1 MTTMFQQPI
10 DFRDESEALYQLLA
24 DLDDDDF
31 ERPSQFKGWTVNDV
45 ISHLH
50 AWNRAADLSLND
62 TEAFAEFRRRLFEA
76 IQNGSTVVEFEK
88 VWLDDCKN
96 RERLE
101 QWRSFYLEMS
111 ERFAGADPKMR
122 VAWAGPDMS
131 VRSSITA
138 RLMETWA
145 HGQELYDL
153 LGVERIDSDRIKN
166 IAVLGV
172 NTFGW
177 TFINR
182 GLDVPGDVPHVR
194 LTAPSGDT
202 WTWNEANDDN
212 FVAGSATEFC
222 QVVTQVRNR
231 DDTKLEIVGEVANR
245 WMSIAQCFA
254 GPPEDP
260 PPAGSRHR
268 VIAKE

>member
-1 MTTMFQQPI
+1 MFQQPN
-10 DFRDESEALYQLLA
+10 DFRDESEALYQLLKPLE
-24 DLDDDDF
+24 DSDF
-31 ERPSQFKGWTVNDV
+31 EKPSQFKRWTINDV
-45 ISHLH
+45 IGHLH
-50 AWNRAADLSLND
+50 VWNRAADLSLGD
-62 TEAFAEFRRRLFEA
+62 AEAFSRFRDDLFAA
-76 IQNGSTVVEFEK
+76 IQAGSSITEFEK
-88 VWLDDCKN
+88 GWLDQCAN

-101 QWRSFYLEMS
+101 QWRGFYLEMS
-111 ERFAGADPKMR
+111 ERFAVADPKLR

-153 LGVERIDSDRIKN
+153 LGVERVDSDRIKN

-182 GLDVPGDVPHVR
+182 GIEIPSDIPQVR
-194 LTAPSGDT
+194 LRAPSGET
-202 WTWNEANDDN
+202 WVWNETNKDN
-212 FVAGSATEFC
+212 LVEGSATEFC
-222 QVVTQVRNR
+222 QVVTQVRSR
-231 DDTKLEIVGEVANR
+231 ADTNLRVVGEVAER
-245 WMSIAQCFA
+245 WISIAQCFA

-260 PPAGSRHR
+260 PAPGTRFT
-268 VIAKE
+268 II

>member
-1 MTTMFQQPI
+1 MFQQPI
-10 DFRDESEALYQLLA
+10 DFRDESEALYALL
-24 DLDDDDF
+24 DPLKDSDF
-31 ERPSQFKGWTVNDV
+31 DRRSQFKGWTVNDV

-50 AWNRAADLSLND
+50 VWNRAADLSLND
-62 TEAFAEFRRRLFEA
+62 SDAFADFRNRLFAA
-76 IQNGSTVVEFEK
+76 IQEGSSITEFEK
-88 VWLDDCKN
+88 GWLDGCRN

-111 ERFAGADPKMR
+111 ERFADADPKLR

-153 LGVERIDSDRIKN
+153 LGVERIDTDRIKN

-172 NTFGW
+172 NTFAW
-177 TFINR
+177 TFVNR
-182 GLDVPGDVPHVR
+182 GLEVPASVPQVR
-194 LTAPSGDT
+194 LSAPSGET
-202 WTWNEANDDN
+202 WTWNQDNHDD
-212 FVAGSATEFC
+212 VVEGAASEFC

-231 DDTKLEIVGEVANR
+231 ADTNLKVVGEVAER
-245 WMSIAQCFA
+245 WISIAQCFA

-260 PPAGSRHR
+260 PPPGSRFR
-268 VIAKE
+268 ATSTEEK